1 MTLTVKWK
9 VCILLAFGLI
19 IFALGCGLGWKLWGQ
34 NPPMMLLKPAPEIR
48 QQDNSLL
55 LKTAPDAQAKPKQM
69 IPKGAKVERII
80 QVTVQSHPVTT
91 GVTQEPPPQSS
102 TTQSLPA
109 IPATSEPLKTPCPPV
124 TVDLT
129 LVKLPDNSHRVIAS
143 SPNGTILDNSVD
155 IPVEPFPEPP
165 KSFNWAAG
173 ISYDIANHT
182 GGVWLERKAW
192 RLVLGIE
199 AYQVKQTL
207 VAGTPTTTAA
217 SVRVGWQF

>member
-1 MTLTVKWK
+1 MVL
-9 VCILLAFGLI
+9 
-19 IFALGCGLGWKLWGQ
+19 
-34 NPPMMLLKPAPEIR
+34 PKPAPEIR
-48 QQDNSLL
+48 QQDNSLV
-55 LKTAPDAQAKPKQM
+55 LKTDPNAQAQPKQM

-80 QVTVQSHPVTT
+80 QVTVQPQPLAT
-91 GVTQEPPPQSS
+91 GMAQEPPQQSS
-102 TTQSLPA
+102 TSQNLPA
-109 IPATSEPLKTPCPPV
+109 ISATSEPLKNPCPPV
-124 TVDLT
+124 MVDLT
-129 LVKLPDNSHRVIAS
+129 LVKLSDNSHRVIAS
-143 SPNGTILDNSVD
+143 SPNGTVLDNSVD

-173 ISYDIANHT
+173 ISYDVANHT

-192 RLVLGIE
+192 RLVLGVE

>member
-19 IFALGCGLGWKLWGQ
+19 IFALGCGLGWKLWGKKL
-34 NPPMMLLKPAPEIR
+34 PMELPKPAPEVR
-48 QQDNSLL
+48 QQDNSLVL
-55 LKTAPDAQAKPKQM
+55 QTTPDATAQPKQM

-80 QVTVQSHPVTT
+80 QVTVQPTPLAT
-91 GVTQEPPPQSS
+91 GVIQEPPQQSS
-102 TTQSLPA
+102 TSQNLPA
-109 IPATSEPLKTPCPPV
+109 IPATSEPLKNPCPPV

-129 LVKLPDNSHRVIAS
+129 LVKLADSSHRVIVS
-143 SPNGTILDNSVD
+143 SPNGTVLDNSID
-155 IPVEPFPEPP
+155 IPTEPFPEPP
-165 KSFNWAAG
+165 KPFNWAAG
-173 ISYDIANHT
+173 ISYDVANHT

-192 RLVLGIE
+192 RLVFGVE

-207 VAGTPTTTAA
+207 VAGMPTTTAA